1 MYVDSGLFTIYHWH
15 MMVPAGSRPQ
25 ETASQGHGLLKQTC
39 TNGNRRKV
47 KRMKVLVIGGA
58 GYIGSHVVKE
68 LMAKGHKVTVFD
80 NLSSGL
86 VQNLFPE
93 NEFIAGSILHP
104 EELDAAFERGFDA
117 FIHLAAFKAAGESMI
132 KPEKYSINNI
142 NGTVNILNSAVAH
155 GCLNM
160 VFSSSAAVFGE
171 PQYQP
176 LDEQHPKNPENY
188 YGFTK
193 LKIEEFMGWYDK
205 LKGLHYAA
213 LRYFNAAG
221 YDPEGVLYGL
231 ERNPANLLP
240 VLMEVAV
247 GTRKKVDIFGN
258 DYATRDGTCIRDYIH
273 VSDLATAHVLA
284 LEHIVNKKES
294 LTLNLGTGTGITVT
308 EMLEATRRITGR
320 DIMAEY
326 VGRRA
331 GDPAQLTASSEL
343 ARKVLGWQPQYSD
356 VDTLIGSTWAAYKKY
371 YKIDG

>member
-1 MYVDSGLFTIYHWH
+1 
-15 MMVPAGSRPQ
+15 
-25 ETASQGHGLLKQTC
+25 
-39 TNGNRRKV
+39 
-47 KRMKVLVIGGA
+47 MKVLVIGGA

-86 VQNLFPE
+86 LQNLFPE
-93 NEFIAGSILHP
+93 NDFIAGSILHP
-104 EELDAAFERGFDA
+104 EELDAAFARGFDA

-132 KPEKYSINNI
+132 KPEKYSLNNI
-142 NGTVNILNSAVAH
+142 NGTVNILNSAVAN
-155 GCLNM
+155 GCMNM

-176 LDEQHPKNPENY
+176 LDEKHPKNPENY

-193 LKIEEFMGWYDK
+193 LEIEEFMGWYEK
-205 LKGLHYAA
+205 LKGLRYAA

-221 YDPEGVLYGL
+221 YDPTGVLYGL

-240 VLMEVAV
+240 VIMEVAAGV
-247 GTRKKVDIFGN
+247 REKLSIFGN
-258 DYATRDGTCIRDYIH
+258 DYDTRDGTCIRDYIH
-273 VSDLATAHVLA
+273 VSDLASAHVLA
-284 LEHIVNKKES
+284 LEHIAGKKES

-308 EMLEATRRITGR
+308 EMLEAARRITGKE
-320 DIMAEY
+320 IKAEY

-343 ARKVLGWQPQYSD
+343 ARKVLGWQPKYSD
-356 VDTLIGSTWAAYKKY
+356 VDTLIGSTWEAYKKF
-371 YKIDG
+371 YKIKG